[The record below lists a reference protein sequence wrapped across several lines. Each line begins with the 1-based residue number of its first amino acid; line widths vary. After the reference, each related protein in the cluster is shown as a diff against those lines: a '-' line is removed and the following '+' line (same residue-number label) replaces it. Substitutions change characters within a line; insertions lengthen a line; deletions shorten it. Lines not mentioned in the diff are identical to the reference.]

1 MAKEGVEVYE
11 EFEANIIP
19 PAWKDRA
26 WSKDD
31 FKKWYET
38 TVKDKKAVEEWWGK
52 WANELFWFKKW
63 DKVLDDS
70 NPPFYRW
77 YVGGETN
84 LAYLDTDW
92 QNAQGRKNKLAL
104 IWEGEPW
111 DEAMEQPMEVR
122 KFTYYDLFRE
132 SNVIS
137 YALREKLKVKRGEIL
152 TFYLPMIPELPLYML
167 ATQRLGARHSIVY
180 SGFSAEALATRAID
194 AGSRIIVTADGFYR
208 RGKIISLKP
217 IVDEAVKIC
226 AQNGLKIE
234 KVITVKRA
242 GNELPWN
249 KEIDTWH
256 HELISDVPKNVT
268 VPAEKCGSE
277 DFSYIL
283 YTSGTT
289 AAPKGAQLPIGGYAV
304 ALYATMKLIFD
315 VKDNDIY
322 WCTADIGWVT
332 GHSYIVYGPL
342 LTGLT
347 SIMYEGSPDYPRP
360 DRWWSIIQ
368 RYGVTIFYTTPT
380 AIRLLMKFPEDLV
393 RKYDLSTVRI
403 CHSVGEP
410 INPEAFR
417 WYFRNIGKEDIVASS
432 TWWMTE
438 TGQMLTGHFPGL
450 GKIFPLK
457 PGTNGYPFPGVTM
470 EVLDDDGNT
479 CPPRVRGY
487 LAITSP
493 WPGMLMTL
501 YKDSQRYV
509 DVFWSRFKGKMYFY
523 TGDFAIKDQDGYL
536 WVLGRADDVLKVA
549 GHRIGTAEIE
559 SAMIKHPAVAESACI
574 GKSDPLKGEIP
585 FIFTVLKQRY
595 SPNPKLA
602 DELKMHLRTTIGPL
616 VSSDATIAFVDSVPK
631 TRSGKIMR
639 RLLKAIVGGAAI
651 GDVTTLE
658 DGVAIEEAKKA
669 YESVKSALEQEK
681 S

>member
-1 MAKEGVEVYE
+1 MAKEAVEIYK
-11 EFEANIIP
+11 EFETDIIP
-19 PAWKDRA
+19 PSWKDRA
-26 WSKDD
+26 WDKND
-31 FKKWYET
+31 FKKWYES
-38 TVKDKKAVEEWWGK
+38 TVKNKKAIEEWWEK
-52 WANELFWFKKW
+52 WANELLWFKKW

-77 YVGGETN
+77 FVGGETN
-84 LAYLDTDW
+84 LAYLDADW
-92 QNAQGRKNKLAL
+92 QIEQGRKNKLAL

-111 DEAMEQPMEVR
+111 DEAMQQPKEVK

-137 YALREKLKVKRGEIL
+137 FALKEKLNVKREEIL

-167 ATQRLGARHSIVY
+167 AVQRLGARHSAVY
-180 SGFSAEALATRAID
+180 SGFSADALATRAID

-208 RGKIISLKP
+208 RGRIISLKP

-226 AQNGLKIE
+226 TQNGLKIE
-234 KVITVKRA
+234 NVVVVKRV
-242 GNELPWN
+242 GHDIPWN
-249 KEIDTWH
+249 KEIDIEH
-256 HELISDVPKNVT
+256 HELVNDIPQNVN
-268 VPAEKCGSE
+268 VPAESCGSE

-315 VKDNDIY
+315 VHDDDIY

-342 LTGLT
+342 MTGVT
-347 SIMYEGSPDYPRP
+347 SIMYEGAPDYPTP

-368 RYGVTIFYTTPT
+368 RYGVTVFYTTPT
-380 AIRLLMKFPEDLV
+380 AIRMLMKFPEDYV
-393 RKYDLSTVRI
+393 RKYDLSTIRI
-403 CHSVGEP
+403 AHSVGEP
-410 INPEAFR
+410 INPEAFK
-417 WYFRNIGKEDIVASS
+417 WYFKNIGREDIVASS

-438 TGQMLTGHFPGL
+438 TGQMLTGHYPGL

-470 EVLDDDGNT
+470 DVLNDDGNI
-479 CPPRVRGY
+479 CPPGVRGY
-487 LAITSP
+487 LAMTSP

-501 YKDSQRYV
+501 YKSPQRYI
-509 DVFWSRFKGKMYFY
+509 DVYWSRFKGKMYFY
-523 TGDFAIKDQDGYL
+523 TGDFAVKDQDGYI

-559 SAMIKHPAVAESACI
+559 SAMIKHPAVAESACV
-574 GKSDPLKGEIP
+574 GKSDPVKGETP
-585 FIFTVLKQRY
+585 FIFTVLKQGF
-595 SPNPKLA
+595 SPSPKLA
-602 DELKMHLRTTIGPL
+602 DELKMHLRITIGPL
-616 VSSDATIAFVDSVPK
+616 VASDSTIAFVDSVPK

-639 RLLKAIVGGAAI
+639 RLLKAIIGGATL
-651 GDVTTLE
+651 GDVTALE
-658 DGVAIEEAKKA
+658 DGVAVDEAKKA
-669 YESVKSALEQEK
+669 YDTVKEALERKK